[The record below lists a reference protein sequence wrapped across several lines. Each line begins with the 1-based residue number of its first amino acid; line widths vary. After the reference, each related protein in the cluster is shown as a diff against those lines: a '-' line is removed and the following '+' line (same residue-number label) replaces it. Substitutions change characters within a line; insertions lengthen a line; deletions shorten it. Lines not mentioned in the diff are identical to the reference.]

1 MKTLVKSLNTK
12 ALGSATIGLFL
23 AFAASGQG
31 IQDSLQRDDDNIVSS
46 IAPYSSDVRDAI
58 LDVSQY
64 PQKLVKIER
73 MQARTSQSF
82 QDLVEKYPRDVQ
94 EKLYDLSRYSEL
106 LNQLTDTGNAK
117 SNDEV
122 NSILAS
128 YPKEVANTVRD
139 LYPSHFSDLKLM
151 NKSYKQ
157 SDETLSSILDK
168 LPSQTQDDFKKII
181 GMPDVMNI
189 LTDRID
195 LTVSLGEAYKNNP
208 EGVRQNLATLN
219 SQVTTQNAKDLD
231 DYKQQVAKDP
241 ALQDEM
247 KKSSQEF
254 ANNYSE
260 TDDGN
265 PPVVNNYYTT
275 NPYPYWFGYPYWY
288 PSPVWYP
295 RPLYY
300 HTGFYLGAGGNMVV
314 VGLPSYAYSNWFFG
328 HGYRTYP
335 RLYSRYNAYYN
346 YHYRPNMNVYRGYN
360 TAVRDHFNRINN
372 NIGNQPRGRATG
384 NTTINP
390 QRGRPANNGR
400 YNNNNVN
407 GNNRSQSPSL
417 GNRSQNFRNSGN
429 NPGSNFNSQRFNNFQ
444 SQQFHQQ
451 NWGGMRGGM
460 RSGESFNGGGNRTGG
475 SMGGGSR
482 GGRGSRSRSR

>member
-1 MKTLVKSLNTK
+1 MKSLKTTGRWIT
-12 ALGSATIGLFL
+12 AISFFI

-31 IQDSLQRDDDNIVSS
+31 MQDSLRHDDDDIVSS

-94 EKLYDLSRYSEL
+94 EKLYDLARYPEL
-106 LNQLTDTGNAK
+106 INRLTETGNAK
-117 SNDEV
+117 SNDEL

-128 YPKEVANTVRD
+128 YPKEVASDVHD

-151 NKSYKQ
+151 NNTYQQ
-157 SDETLSSILDK
+157 SDETMASILDK
-168 LPSQTQDDFKKII
+168 LPSQTQENFKKII

-195 LTVSLGEAYKNNP
+195 LTVSLGEAYKNDP

-219 SQVTTQNAKDLD
+219 SQVTAQNAKDLD

-241 ALQDEM
+241 ALQEEM
-247 KKSSQEF
+247 KKSSQDF
-254 ANNYSE
+254 ANSYSE

-265 PPVVNNYYTT
+265 PPIVNNYYTT

-300 HTGFYLGAGGNMVV
+300 HTGFYLGAGGNVVV

-328 HGYRTYP
+328 YGYRRYP
-335 RLYSRYNAYYN
+335 RLYGRYNAYYN
-346 YHYRPNMNVYRGYN
+346 YHYRPNVNVYRGYN
-360 TAVRDHFNRINN
+360 TAVRDHFNHVN

-384 NTTINP
+384 NTTYNP
-390 QRGRPANNGR
+390 QSRPAATGR
-400 YNNNNVN
+400 YNNTN
-407 GNNRSQSPSL
+407 GASRSAPSL

-429 NPGSNFNSQRFNNFQ
+429 NPGSSFNSQRFNNFQ

-460 RSGESFNGGGNRTGG
+460 NSSGNRGGGMTG
-475 SMGGGSR
+475 
-482 GGRGSRSRSR
+482 GGRGSSGGGGGRSRGR